1 MKFHIFA
8 AGVVS
13 AFLASTSTVAL
24 AQQANAPAAAEEEAP
39 ATVEDIVV
47 TARRTSERLQDVPIA
62 ISVVSR
68 ATLESKGT
76 FNPVDLVQSAPGLAV
91 TATISDRNN
100 LTYTIRGQGY
110 AFGTVFPSVITYFNE
125 VPVAQL
131 TQGAFYDMANVQ
143 VLKGPQGVN
152 FGRVTN
158 GGNVLLSPQL
168 PTADF
173 GGYAG
178 VKVGNFGLRT
188 INGAVNIPLIA
199 DKVLFRGAFET
210 ARRDGFTT
218 NVFNGLKLDNVS
230 YESFRGA
237 LTIRPVSGLENTTVV
252 SYQKTDDNGTAVIFE
267 GINPAAL
274 GANYGGLG
282 FLFGAGYGFN
292 SNGDITAA
300 GPGVT
305 PYNAANFLNPAIPG
319 SITAQLAAQ
328 QARGPREVSLSL
340 PSFSRRKSIYVVNT
354 TTADL
359 TDDIQLKNVFGFVGE
374 KEDAASTF
382 SPVNGLVN
390 TQCRSACGG
399 KLFNDRKQF
408 SEELRLSG
416 KAFDGKLKWVLGGY
430 ADEQSPSGEYENAV
444 AALGIIQRTL
454 VNYVT
459 TKSRAVYGSLDFAVT
474 DKLSLNGGLRYTDDS
489 IRSDQA
495 DYQSLLPVPG
505 AQQALIN
512 TLTGPIGGFVNG
524 GVPFD
529 AATAGFLAAATY
541 APIPHGKCVTFG
553 AGSLLYG
560 GVAKPCQTIESSFNA
575 TTWTAGVNYKTGSGQ
590 LFYAKVSKGYRPGG
604 VNSTAGNLDP
614 RYNPETNISVE
625 IGAKA
630 AFDLNGV
637 PVRGNIAAYRDRYK
651 AIQKNIVALIN
662 NTNIGFIR
670 NVSDA
675 VVKGVEFD
683 GSIGPVAGFTLG
695 GTAAYTDA
703 KFDVD
708 SNNAFAS
715 RTDGCDPN
723 ALSTNGKFCV
733 FNRFNATPEFQGT
746 VKLNYALPLP
756 ESIGQVSVG
765 GLLYHQSSIA
775 TNDTSALN
783 PRSVERAYTTL
794 DLSANWNNV
803 LGAPV
808 DLGFFMT
815 NVTNKLFRIGSNDLS
830 QRSSL
835 GTLGSIYGPPR
846 MWGFSLKYRF
856 GSDAQ

>member
-1 MKFHIFA
+1 MKFQIFA

-39 ATVEDIVV
+39 ATSEDIVV
-47 TARRTSERLQDVPIA
+47 TARRTAERLQDVPIA
-62 ISVVSR
+62 ISVLSR

-168 PTADF
+168 PQNDF
-173 GGYAG
+173 GGYLG
-178 VKVGNFGLRT
+178 VKVGNYGLRT
-188 INGAVNIPLIA
+188 VNGAVNIPLIA

-237 LTIRPVSGLENTTVV
+237 LTVRPVSGLENTTVV
-252 SYQKTDDNGTAVIFE
+252 SYQKTNDNGTAVIFE

-274 GANYGGLG
+274 GAAYGGVG
-282 FLFGAGYGFN
+282 FLFGAGYGFD
-292 SNGDITAA
+292 SNGDIRAA
-300 GPGVT
+300 GAGVT
-305 PYNAANFLNPAIPG
+305 PFSAANFLNPAIPG
-319 SITAQLAAQ
+319 SIAAQLAAQ
-328 QARGPREVSLSL
+328 QARGPREVSLTL
-340 PSFSRRKSIYVVNT
+340 PNFSRRKSIYLVNT

-359 TDDIQLKNVFGFVGE
+359 TDDIQLKNVFGYVSE
-374 KEDAASTF
+374 EEDAASTF
-382 SPVNGLVN
+382 SPINGAVN

-408 SEELRLSG
+408 TEELRLSG
-416 KAFDGKLKWVLGGY
+416 KSFGGKLKWVLGGY
-430 ADEQSPSGEYENAV
+430 LDEQSPDGEYENTV
-444 AALGIIQRTL
+444 AAVGIIRRTL
-454 VNYVT
+454 VNYIT

-474 DKLSLNGGLRYTDDS
+474 DKFSLNGGLRYTHDT
-489 IRSDQA
+489 IRSDQT
-495 DYQSLLPVPG
+495 DYQTLLNVPG
-505 AQQALIN
+505 AQQALVA
-512 TLTGPIGGFVNG
+512 TLTGPIGGFING

-529 AATAGFLAAATY
+529 PVTAGFLAAATY
-541 APIPHGKCVTFG
+541 APIPYGKCQTFG

-575 TTWTAGVNYKTGSGQ
+575 TTWTAGANYKTGSGQ
-590 LFYAKVSKGYRPGG
+590 LIYAKVSKGYRPGG

-614 RYNPETNISVE
+614 RYSPETNISVE

-630 AFDLNGV
+630 VFDLGGV
-637 PVRGNIAAYRDRYK
+637 PVRANVAAYRDRYK

-683 GSIGPVAGFTLG
+683 GSVGPIAGFTLG

-703 KFDVD
+703 KFDVN

-715 RTDGCDPN
+715 QTDGCDPN

-746 VKLNYALPLP
+746 LKLNYALPLP
-756 ESIGQVSVG
+756 ESIGQVSIG

-775 TNDTSALN
+775 TNDTSQLN
-783 PRSVERAYTTL
+783 PRSIEGAYTTL

-815 NVTNKLFRIGSNDLS
+815 NVTNKLFRIGTNDLS

-835 GTLGSIYGPPR
+835 GTFGSIYGPPR